1 MVRKATL
8 WFEVEDVRPL
18 QVDVLVGHYNMIE
31 SREVYGVVF
40 IIIII
45 IFLSFELK
53 FIIVIKFLHVFI

>member
-1 MVRKATL
+1 
-8 WFEVEDVRPL
+8 
-18 QVDVLVGHYNMIE
+18 MIE